1 MTKREAIDLLLNRAG
16 GDPHKALALA
26 VEWVALVGDM
36 VSAGYTRSAPQ
47 EVRHGKV

>member
-1 MTKREAIDLLLNRAG
+1 MTKREAIDLLLSRAG

-26 VEWVALVGDM
+26 VDWVALVGDL
-36 VSAGYTRSAPQ
+36 VSAGYVRSHSQ